1 MKISNKRLREII
13 REELQNEDEAEAI
26 ASDELINDQQVLAIN
41 QLCKRLN
48 ISVEALATG
57 EYNKVDKINQLR
69 NLEARLLI
77 SKISEFQRKP
87 KDIPE
92 SYLGYNENW
101 KTNFY
106 GS

>member
-1 MKISNKRLREII
+1 MTAEV
-13 REELQNEDEAEAI
+13 LQNEDEAEAVT
-26 ASDELINDQQVLAIN
+26 SDELINDQQVLAIN
-41 QLCKRLN
+41 QLCKRLD
-48 ISVEALATG
+48 ISVKSLVMG
-57 EYNKVDKINQLR
+57 EYNKVDKINLLR
-69 NLEARLLI
+69 SLEARLLI
-77 SKISEFQRKP
+77 SKLSEFQRKP